1 MRHINHSTR
10 QNDYSGSVVFNMNP
24 ISKTTFEESVK
35 VDSFSLFSSIKN
47 YVALTKPRIIEL
59 LLVTTVPTMFLA
71 SNGWPDWYLVTA
83 TLIGGALAAGG
94 ANALNNVVD
103 RDIDALMDRTAHRPL
118 VTGKVSIRG
127 ATALGISLSLMSVIW
142 LASQVNTLSAVFAAS
157 AIIFYVC
164 VYTLLLKRRTSSNIV
179 WGGAAGCF
187 PVLIGWSAVTNSISL
202 APLVLFLIVFWWTPP
217 HYWPLS
223 MQYRSDYEAAGI
235 PMLPVVAD
243 RQKVASQ
250 ILIYSW
256 IMVFTTLILPLVSN
270 LSPVYITGALILNII
285 FLREVYR
292 LRNRARGQDLEINPM
307 KLFHWSITYLALLFF
322 LIGLDPLFN
331 F

>member
-1 MRHINHSTR
+1 MRKI
-10 QNDYSGSVVFNMNP
+10 DEP
-24 ISKTTFEESVK
+24 ILNLNQEPS
-35 VDSFSLFSSIKN
+35 SLFSVIKS
-47 YVALTKPRIIEL
+47 YVSLTKPRIIEL

-71 SNGWPDWYLVTA
+71 SNGWPDWYLVLA

-118 VTGKVSIRG
+118 VTGKVSVRG
-127 ATALGISLSLMSVIW
+127 AVALGITLSLSSVIW
-142 LASQVNTLSAVFAAS
+142 LVSQVNTLSALFAAS
-157 AIIFYVC
+157 AIVFYVC

-187 PVLIGWSAVTNSISL
+187 PVLIGWAAVTNSISL
-202 APLVLFLIVFWWTPP
+202 APIVLFLIVFWWTPP

-223 MQYRSDYEAAGI
+223 MQYRKDYENAGI

-250 ILIYSW
+250 ITIYSW
-256 IMVFTTLILPLVSN
+256 IMVATTFVLPLVSE
-270 LSPVYITGALILNII
+270 LSIVYVLGAIILNLI
-285 FLREVYR
+285 FMREVYA
-292 LRNRARGQDLEINPM
+292 LRNRAISDDLDINPM
-307 KLFHWSITYLALLFF
+307 KLFHWSITWLALLFF
-322 LIGLDPLFN
+322 LIGLDPLLN
-331 F
+331 FS

>member
-1 MRHINHSTR
+1 MRKIDEPVLNVNQES
-10 QNDYSGSVVFNMNP
+10 SSFISVLKSY
-24 ISKTTFEESVK
+24 IS
-35 VDSFSLFSSIKN
+35 
-47 YVALTKPRIIEL
+47 LTKPRIIEL

-71 SNGWPDWYLVTA
+71 SNGWPNWYLVLA

-118 VTGKVSIRG
+118 VTGRVSVRG
-127 ATALGISLSLMSVIW
+127 ALALGITLSLLSVIW
-142 LASQVNTLSAVFAAS
+142 LVSQVNILSALFAAS
-157 AIIFYVC
+157 AIVYYVF

-187 PVLIGWSAVTNSISL
+187 PVLIGWAAVTNSISL
-202 APLVLFLIVFWWTPP
+202 APIVLFLIVFWWTPP

-223 MQYRSDYEAAGI
+223 MQYRKDYENAGI

-250 ILIYSW
+250 IAIYSW
-256 IMVFTTLILPLVSN
+256 IMVATTFVLPLVSE
-270 LSPVYITGALILNII
+270 LSIVYLIGAVILNVV
-285 FLREVYR
+285 FMREVYA
-292 LRNRARGQDLEINPM
+292 LKNRANSDALDINPM
-307 KLFHWSITYLALLFF
+307 KLFHWSITWLALLFF
-322 LIGLDPLFN
+322 LIGLDPLLN
-331 F
+331 LG

>member
-1 MRHINHSTR
+1 MRKI
-10 QNDYSGSVVFNMNP
+10 DEP
-24 ISKTTFEESVK
+24 ILNLNQEPY
-35 VDSFSLFSSIKN
+35 SLFSVIKS
-47 YVALTKPRIIEL
+47 YVSLTKPRIIEL

-71 SNGWPDWYLVTA
+71 STGWPDWYLVLA

-127 ATALGISLSLMSVIW
+127 AVALGITLSLSSVIW
-142 LASQVNTLSAVFAAS
+142 LVSQVNILSALFAAS
-157 AIIFYVC
+157 AIVFYVC

-187 PVLIGWSAVTNSISL
+187 PVLIGWAAVTNSIGL
-202 APLVLFLIVFWWTPP
+202 APIVLFLIVFWWTPP

-223 MQYRSDYEAAGI
+223 MQYRKDYENAGI

-243 RQKVASQ
+243 REKVASQ
-250 ILIYSW
+250 IAIYSW
-256 IMVFTTLILPLVSN
+256 IMVATTLVLPLVSE
-270 LSPVYITGALILNII
+270 LSIVYVLGSIILNLI
-285 FLREVYR
+285 FMREVYA
-292 LRNRARGQDLEINPM
+292 LRNRAKSDDLDINPM
-307 KLFHWSITYLALLFF
+307 KLFHWSITWLALLFF
-322 LIGLDPLFN
+322 LIGLDPLLN
-331 F
+331 LN

>member
-1 MRHINHSTR
+1 MRKI
-10 QNDYSGSVVFNMNP
+10 DEP
-24 ISKTTFEESVK
+24 ILNLNQEPS
-35 VDSFSLFSSIKN
+35 SLFSVIKN
-47 YVALTKPRIIEL
+47 YVSLTKPRIIEL

-71 SNGWPDWYLVTA
+71 SNGWPDWYLVLA

-127 ATALGISLSLMSVIW
+127 AVALGITLSLLSVIW
-142 LASQVNTLSAVFAAS
+142 LESQVNTLSALFAAS
-157 AIIFYVC
+157 AIVFYVC

-187 PVLIGWSAVTNSISL
+187 PVLIGWAAVTNSISS
-202 APLVLFLIVFWWTPP
+202 APIVLFLIVFWWTPP

-223 MQYRSDYEAAGI
+223 MQYRKDYENAGI

-243 RQKVASQ
+243 REKVASQ
-250 ILIYSW
+250 ITIYSW
-256 IMVFTTLILPLVSN
+256 IMVATTLALPLVSE
-270 LSPVYITGALILNII
+270 LSIVYVLGAIILNLI
-285 FLREVYR
+285 FMREVYA
-292 LRNRARGQDLEINPM
+292 LRNRAKSDDLDINPM
-307 KLFHWSITYLALLFF
+307 KLFHWSITWLALLFF
-322 LIGLDPLFN
+322 LIGLDPLLN
-331 F
+331 FS